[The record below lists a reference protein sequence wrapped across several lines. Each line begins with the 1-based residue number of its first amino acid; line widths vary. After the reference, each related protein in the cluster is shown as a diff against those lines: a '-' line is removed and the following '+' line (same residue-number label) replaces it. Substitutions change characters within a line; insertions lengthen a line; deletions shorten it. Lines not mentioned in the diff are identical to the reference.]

1 MSIGNFNET
10 KDVNSEMKETKEN
23 VDNTEKTKNQV
34 IEKVDRYDDGF
45 EKKLDSIE
53 TNESGMEN
61 NDNKEAG
68 MNEME
73 KKSKVY

>member
-34 IEKVDRYDDGF
+34 IEKADRYDDGF
-45 EKKLDSIE
+45 EKKLGSIE

-68 MNEME
+68 MNETC
-73 KKSKVY
+73 

>member
-34 IEKVDRYDDGF
+34 IEKADRYDDGF

-53 TNESGMEN
+53 TNESGI
-61 NDNKEAG
+61 
-68 MNEME
+68 
-73 KKSKVY
+73 KKLMKNV

>member
-34 IEKVDRYDDGF
+34 IEKADRYDDGF

-68 MNEME
+68 MNE
-73 KKSKVY
+73 KFTD

>member
-34 IEKVDRYDDGF
+34 IEKVDRYDDGL
-45 EKKLDSIE
+45 KRSWIL
-53 TNESGMEN
+53 
-61 NDNKEAG
+61 
-68 MNEME
+68 
-73 KKSKVY
+73 